1 MRYLI
6 ILLLVLT
13 FPSCND
19 SSDKIIGNWE
29 RINDEQKG
37 MIITVV
43 KEKDNYVGKISYVS
57 EENNNKFWAI
67 DDVKWKEIEY
77 VSTGNYK
84 FQDLF
89 KSWENN
95 EITEIGYSEGY
106 LELNNNNKL
115 IIKHTKDNLPGVRQE
130 WIRK

>member
-57 EENNNKFWAI
+57 EENKNKFWAI

-84 FQDLF
+84 FQDLH

-106 LELNNNNKL
+106 LELYNNKL

-130 WIRK
+130 WIRE